1 MIRPVNNKP
10 IHPAGHRYDPIP
22 RPEGCGRIALV
33 LQGGGALGAYQSYV
47 YQALHEA
54 ALEPDWVSM
63 PPKHVGVITHD
74 VHREYEGR

>member
-1 MIRPVNNKP
+1 MNASTPST
-10 IHPAGHRYDPIP
+10 PAQERAVK
-22 RPEGCGRIALV
+22 EQVVLV

-54 ALEPDWVSM
+54 GLEPDWVSM
-63 PPKHVGVITHD
+63 PPKHVGDITHD